1 MKKAILLFFLIIFNF
16 SITEAQYRKAYI
28 LSEGG
33 FSAGSSKL
41 SLYNITANTFT
52 LNIFSP
58 GSLGLFPD
66 GLVYYS
72 GFLYLLEQGS
82 YGGQGKIY
90 KLDSNGAVLNSF
102 SFGSNPYSLA
112 ITNNKV
118 YTTNGPSGKVIVLN
132 IPNFSVIKEINSGV
146 YPQEI
151 LAFGNYVFACNVS
164 VFGGNQDS
172 TVSVINV
179 LNDSLITKINVM
191 KDPSSLAITID
202 SNLLIGCQGAN
213 GKIYKVNPN
222 TFSVLQTFPL
232 SSGFDKDISVDK
244 FTGNVYYINYNNGIS
259 KLNLLNG
266 QVTDIINNSNP
277 AGIYYYGYN
286 YDYFANKH
294 YLLDAKNF
302 TISGSLNIFNSSG
315 NLEQTF
321 STGIAPRR
329 IVFGNPGTT
338 SIQPIAETASDYSLG
353 QNYPNPFNAIT
364 KIQFQVKGSKFIK
377 LIVCDFTGREVK
389 TLVNEVKKAGIY
401 SVSFDA
407 SELSSGIYFYKMT
420 AGEFSDV
427 KKMILLK

>member
-1 MKKAILLFFLIIFNF
+1 MKKAILLFILVLFCF
-16 SITEAQYRKAYI
+16 SIAEAQYRKAYI

-52 LNIFSP
+52 LSIFSP

-66 GLVYYS
+66 GLVYNN

-90 KLDSNGAVLNSF
+90 KLDSNGTVLSSF
-102 SFGSNPYSLA
+102 SFGTNPYSLA
-112 ITNNKV
+112 ISNNKV

-132 IPNFSVIKEINSGV
+132 LTNFSVVKEINSGV

-151 LAFGNYVFACNVS
+151 IAFRNYVFACNTS
-164 VFGGNQDS
+164 IFGGNQDS

-179 LNDSLITKINVM
+179 FNDSLITKINVM
-191 KDPSSLAITID
+191 KDPSSLAITND
-202 SNLLIGCQGAN
+202 SNLLIGCPGSG

-222 TFSVLQTFPL
+222 TFSVIQTYTL
-232 SSGFDKDISVDK
+232 SSGFDRDMSVDK

-259 KLNLLNG
+259 RLNLSNG
-266 QVTDIINNSNP
+266 QVNDIINNSNP

-286 YDYFANKH
+286 YDYYANKH

-302 TISGSLNIFNSSG
+302 TVSGSLNIFNSSG

-321 STGIAPRR
+321 ATGIAPRR

-338 SIQPIAETASDYSLG
+338 SVQPISEAISDYSLE
-353 QNYPNPFNAIT
+353 QNYPNPFNQSSVINYKCQISGFV
-364 KIQFQVKGSKFIK
+364 KIVLFD
-377 LIVCDFTGREVK
+377 LTGKEIK
-389 TLVNEVKKAGIY
+389 TLINEYKQPGTYKVRFNAEG
-401 SVSFDA
+401 
-407 SELSSGIYFYKMT
+407 LSGGIYFYKMT
-420 AGEFSDV
+420 AGDFSDV
-427 KKMILLK
+427 KKIILLK